1 MIKQITC
8 TFLGCI
14 DSIPIPVGLPA
25 CNSAQGHFGMYFGF
39 ERLMLVLFENA
50 SIQMK
55 NDTLK
60 EILHS
65 LSGLLILAVD
75 CESVDS

>member
-14 DSIPIPVGLPA
+14 DSIPIPVGFPA

-39 ERLMLVLFENA
+39 ERLMLVLFENV

-55 NDTLK
+55 NNTLK
-60 EILHS
+60 KNFHS
-65 LSGLLILAVD
+65 LSCLLVAVD